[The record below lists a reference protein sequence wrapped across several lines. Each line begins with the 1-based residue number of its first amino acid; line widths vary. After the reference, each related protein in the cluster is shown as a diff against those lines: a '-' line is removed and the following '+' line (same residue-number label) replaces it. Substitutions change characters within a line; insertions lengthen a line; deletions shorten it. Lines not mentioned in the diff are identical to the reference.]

1 MPDVVCGVSAGCLGN
16 IKGRTV
22 CDVGSRLGPVLWGGY
37 HLSEAAKLVGV
48 EMNSWFC
55 DLQRKVVAKH
65 GMSDRKHPPPR
76 PLQLRPLHLLCKRR

>member
-1 MPDVVCGVSAGCLGN
+1 MWCVSAGCLGN
-16 IKGRTV
+16 INGRTV

-65 GMSDRKHPPPR
+65 GMSERKHPPTSGPSTVTT
-76 PLQLRPLHLLCKRR
+76 PTLLCMHR